1 MNGPRASDVRRR
13 IERPA
18 PERDVQADAEVR
30 RAARALLLQP
40 LLVDTGTSV
49 DDLRLVRRHR
59 EELTRLFAE
68 GLGYRLVVEPR
79 AARLLKPG
87 LGRVSSR
94 PWRRRTEASFTPRM
108 YALFCLTV
116 AALTRSRSQL
126 LVDELVAQVRSAAVD
141 AGIDIDL
148 DTTVDRRALHAALT
162 HLVALGVLHERD
174 GDLEHWADQ
183 RTQSLLDVRRDVLA
197 LLVSA
202 PLAGAQDAAALLDV
216 QALPSAAGGARVAI
230 RRTLVEQPVLS
241 TDDLT
246 DDQAEWWRRNRN
258 RERDWLADHFG
269 LELELRAEGGLAVDP
284 DDVLT
289 DDDFPGRG
297 STKHLALLLL
307 AELVESARPAAP
319 HGPQPWRR
327 VAAVDVRVC
336 ADAVLRQWSSGLR
349 RELREDPQAA
359 RRHAIDVLVGAGLVR
374 RETDDALL
382 VHASAARYAPRP
394 TLGVASASG
403 ERSLFD
409 LAETDDD

>member
-1 MNGPRASDVRRR
+1 MSGPSVTDIRRR

-94 PWRRRTEASFTPRM
+94 PWRRRNEALFTPRM
-108 YALFCLTV
+108 YALFSLTV

-148 DTTVDRRALHAALT
+148 DTAVDRRALHAALT

-241 TDDLT
+241 TDELT

-284 DDVLT
+284 DDALT

-327 VAAVDVRVC
+327 VAVADVRVC

-349 RELREDPQAA
+349 RELREDPLAA

-374 RETDDALL
+374 READDALL

-394 TLGVASASG
+394 TLGVASSSG

-409 LAETDDD
+409 LAEPDDD